1 MHLFS
6 QYSYF
11 FCRRT
16 LFRILTLCL
25 GAMILAFG
33 MFNIHNRTHIT
44 EGGILG
50 LTLFIQHWTGIT
62 PGVSGIVLDSL
73 CYLMGFKLLG
83 KSFLVFAACSSVFFS
98 MWYNLFSLF
107 GYMLPDLSNQP
118 LLAALAGGIFVGV
131 GVGLIVRAGGASG
144 GDDALALIIHKKTPL
159 KLAQAYFI
167 TDFIVLMLSL
177 SYIPLHKIACSLL
190 TVTLSSFL
198 IGKIHGLSFPKKK
211 SQDNQSQT

>member
-6 QYSYF
+6 RYSHF

-62 PGVSGIVLDSL
+62 PGVSGIVLDSF
-73 CYLMGFKLLG
+73 CYLMG
-83 KSFLVFAACSSVFFS
+83 V
-98 MWYNLFSLF
+98 
-107 GYMLPDLSNQP
+107 
-118 LLAALAGGIFVGV
+118 
-131 GVGLIVRAGGASG
+131 
-144 GDDALALIIHKKTPL
+144 
-159 KLAQAYFI
+159 
-167 TDFIVLMLSL
+167 
-177 SYIPLHKIACSLL
+177 
-190 TVTLSSFL
+190 
-198 IGKIHGLSFPKKK
+198 
-211 SQDNQSQT
+211 

>member
-1 MHLFS
+1 MQLFS
-6 QYSYF
+6 RYPDF
-11 FCRRT
+11 FSRRT
-16 LFRILTLCL
+16 LFRLLILCI

-62 PGVSGIVLDSL
+62 PGISGLILDSI
-73 CYLMGFKLLG
+73 CYLLGFKLLG
-83 KSFLVFAACSSVFFS
+83 KSFLVFAACSSLFFS
-98 MWYNLFSLF
+98 MWYNLFSFL
-107 GYMLPDLSNQP
+107 GYMLPDLSAHP
-118 LLAALAGGIFVGV
+118 FAAAILGGIFVGV

-159 KLAQAYFI
+159 KLSQAYFF

-177 SYIPLHKIACSLL
+177 TYIPILNIACSLL
-190 TVTLSSFL
+190 TVTISSFL
-198 IGKIHGLSFPKKK
+198 IGRIHAFGRESKKP
-211 SQDNQSQT
+211 QDNPTET

>member
-1 MHLFS
+1 MNLFS
-6 QYSYF
+6 RYRHF

-25 GAMILAFG
+25 GTMILAFG

-62 PGVSGIVLDSL
+62 PGISGIVLDSI

-98 MWYNLFSLF
+98 MWYNLFSFL
-107 GYMLPDLSNQP
+107 GYMLPDLSAQP
-118 LLAALAGGIFVGV
+118 LLAALVGGIFVGV

-144 GDDALALIIHKKTPL
+144 GDDALALILHKKTPL
-159 KLAQAYFI
+159 KLSQAYFL

-177 SYIPLHKIACSLL
+177 SYIPIQKIACSLL

-198 IGKIHGLSFPKKK
+198 IEKIHSFHLPKKK
-211 SQDNQSQT
+211 SQDTQSQT